1 MNIYDVSREANVS
14 AATVSRVINGSSK
27 VSPATRK
34 KVLDVIHKSGYI
46 PNAFAQGLSH
56 DTMRTVG
63 ILCVDP
69 SDPNACGNF
78 SMGIGYV
85 QRELRGFDYDTVIYC
100 VGYDMEDKASCLQTM
115 CDRRVDAIVVLGSF
129 FVEGRP
135 GKECLYHQ
143 GLLSRYRFFWSMAT
157 LMRPTYT
164 PSAAVTA
171 RARFRR

>member
-78 SMGIGYV
+78 SMGIPPI
-85 QRELRGFDYDTVIYC
+85 LH
-100 VGYDMEDKASCLQTM
+100 M
-115 CDRRVDAIVVLGSF
+115 
-129 FVEGRP
+129 
-135 GKECLYHQ
+135 
-143 GLLSRYRFFWSMAT
+143 
-157 LMRPTYT
+157 
-164 PSAAVTA
+164 
-171 RARFRR
+171 

>member
-69 SDPNACGNF
+69 
-78 SMGIGYV
+78 
-85 QRELRGFDYDTVIYC
+85 LR
-100 VGYDMEDKASCLQTM
+100 
-115 CDRRVDAIVVLGSF
+115 
-129 FVEGRP
+129 P
-135 GKECLYHQ
+135 ECLRQ
-143 GLLSRYRFFWSMAT
+143 FFHGDRLCTAG
-157 LMRPTYT
+157 
-164 PSAAVTA
+164 AA
-171 RARFRR
+171 RL

>member
-115 CDRRVDAIVVLGSF
+115 CDRRVVPLWCWVLSLWKATRKRMP
-129 FVEGRP
+129 VSSR
-135 GKECLYHQ
+135 
-143 GLLSRYRFFWSMAT
+143 LLSRYRFFWSMAT

>member
-115 CDRRVDAIVVLGSF
+115 
-129 FVEGRP
+129 
-135 GKECLYHQ
+135 
-143 GLLSRYRFFWSMAT
+143 
-157 LMRPTYT
+157 
-164 PSAAVTA
+164 
-171 RARFRR
+171 